1 MGVLLALTSVMPNL
15 EVAPL
20 LGVPLPFWLKIKHCA
35 LVAVVA
41 CVTLA
46 LVDWQG
52 AFAQQQAARCLIGC
66 LTGCVYMHRLG
77 FGRRTHAPAATPENE
92 PMLQIP
98 VFSQAADPGMA
109 VAEAALPRFTERERR
124 MTPRQY
130 ISEQIDPILDKISL
144 HGIGCLTP
152 AERRVLEKG
161 AIRSRNGTLSG
172 TAAARPGRRTN
183 EGGCLLRTCP
193 AACRLQT
200 GSSMKWYYAKDGQP
214 CGPVE
219 EEEFARLAAAGEVT
233 ATTLVWRSGL
243 GDWKP
248 FAEVRPPEP
257 DPAPAPPLAVE
268 PDPPEPEPEHSDLAV
283 PPVDAEEVRLPY
295 AGFWIRVA
303 AMFFDCLILLPVVT
317 VLYFS
322 FIVAFPDFLTRSSAW
337 GARQHF
343 VRTGRAGTRRRLPD
357 VLRRTVCRH
366 ARQDGLQSAR
376 DFRGWQPD
384 LLWPRLTPLF
394 VRRAQQPVFLRRL
407 RPGGAEPAEM
417 CAARFPLRH
426 PRDPRGVK
434 PSKNEVGMGLRPGPL
449 LSGKRAKQMAR
460 AV

>member
-1 MGVLLALTSVMPNL
+1 MKIPWRPLRKPVGRHAGAWPLTATQWLLGLSAFSLIAQWLLRHLAPAEEGPVHSALALSLHGLAAGCVWQPVSHLFLSSGPWIDFTALVALYLAGNNLEFIIGRRHLWQLYFLAGILGGFAQLAYNAATAAHAPDLVGPTAAVMGVLLALTSVMPNL

-161 AIRSRNGTLSG
+161 
-172 TAAARPGRRTN
+172 
-183 EGGCLLRTCP
+183 
-193 AACRLQT
+193 
-200 GSSMKWYYAKDGQP
+200 
-214 CGPVE
+214 
-219 EEEFARLAAAGEVT
+219 
-233 ATTLVWRSGL
+233 
-243 GDWKP
+243 
-248 FAEVRPPEP
+248 
-257 DPAPAPPLAVE
+257 
-268 PDPPEPEPEHSDLAV
+268 
-283 PPVDAEEVRLPY
+283 
-295 AGFWIRVA
+295 
-303 AMFFDCLILLPVVT
+303 
-317 VLYFS
+317 
-322 FIVAFPDFLTRSSAW
+322 
-337 GARQHF
+337 
-343 VRTGRAGTRRRLPD
+343 
-357 VLRRTVCRH
+357 
-366 ARQDGLQSAR
+366 R
-376 DFRGWQPD
+376 DKISQ
-384 LLWPRLTPLF
+384 
-394 VRRAQQPVFLRRL
+394 
-407 RPGGAEPAEM
+407 
-417 CAARFPLRH
+417 
-426 PRDPRGVK
+426 RDT
-434 PSKNEVGMGLRPGPL
+434 
-449 LSGKRAKQMAR
+449 
-460 AV
+460 